1 METRV
6 WDTRPCPRSCLTFSS
21 SCMKSIQRI
30 GRIFGSFSP
39 LSQVSRPTSCLTTA
53 FLKTYTCRLFVSLV
67 LSYAW
72 VSGTE
77 EVKADERETY
87 KRVTTQ
93 NRKQACPVEGANVRQ
108 INRHRVKGNAV
119 QRQNSLSLRLFVLFL
134 ASCCESAVSTVALR
148 QRTVEARL
156 DCAAKHF
163 ANQRLSRYQAT
174 SDHHL
179 ELSSVGVKP

>member
-1 METRV
+1 MKVLKRILWILSTE
-6 WDTRPCPRSCLTFSS
+6 FSS
-21 SCMKSIQRI
+21 RSLDQ
-30 GRIFGSFSP
+30 
-39 LSQVSRPTSCLTTA
+39 TSCLTTA
-53 FLKTYTCRLFVSLV
+53 FLKIFTRVVSFVFLV
-67 LSYAW
+67 LSYVW

-77 EVKADERETY
+77 EVKTDEGKTY

-93 NRKQACPVEGANVRQ
+93 NRKQACTVERASIRQ
-108 INRHRVKGNAV
+108 INRHWVKGNTV
-119 QRQNSLSLRLFVLFL
+119 QRQSTSPLCLSVLFL

-148 QRTVEARL
+148 QRTFEARL